1 MSQFV
6 AELFKTGTYKS
17 KQGRIARISTAL
29 GIFVVLTAG
38 IYQLYNSVLAGRG
51 AFAVYGLPLILL
63 ALNAWFSYRVVNYA
77 KFADFLIQVEA
88 EMRKVSW
95 PSKDELL
102 RSSIVVIVVMLLLTI
117 LLFGYDIILQFLFRK
132 ISFVMDYLAKALGI
146 F

>member
-1 MSQFV
+1 MNQFV

-17 KQGRIARISTAL
+17 KQGRIARISTAVA
-29 GIFVVLTAG
+29 IFVILTAG
-38 IYQLYNSVLAGRG
+38 IYQLYNSVLAGHG

-63 ALNAWFSYRVVNYA
+63 AINAWFSYRVVNYS

-95 PSKDELL
+95 PGKDELI
-102 RSSIVVIVVMLLLTI
+102 RSSVVVIVVMLLLTV
-117 LLFGYDIILQFLFRK
+117 LLFGYDIILQFLFGK
-132 ISFVMDYLAKALGI
+132 ISAAMDFIAKALGI

>member
-1 MSQFV
+1 MSEFV

-17 KQGRIARISTAL
+17 KQGKIARISTAIA
-29 GIFVVLTAG
+29 IFVVLTAG
-38 IYQLYNSVLAGRG
+38 IYQLYNSVLAGHG
-51 AFAVYGLPLILL
+51 AFAVYGVPLILL

-102 RSSIVVIVVMLLLTI
+102 RSSVVVIVVMLLLTV

-132 ISFVMDYLAKALGI
+132 ISLVMDYIFRALGI

>member
-17 KQGRIARISTAL
+17 KQGKIARISTAVA
-29 GIFVVLTAG
+29 IFVVLTAG

-102 RSSIVVIVVMLLLTI
+102 RSSVVVIVVMLLLTI

-132 ISFVMDYLAKALGI
+132 ISLVMDYIFRALGI

>member
-29 GIFVVLTAG
+29 AIFVVLTAG
-38 IYQLYNSVLAGRG
+38 IYQLYKSVLAGHG
-51 AFAVYGLPLILL
+51 AFAVYGVPLILL

-102 RSSIVVIVVMLLLTI
+102 RSSVVVIVVMLLLTV

-132 ISFVMDYLAKALGI
+132 ISLVMDYIFRALGI

>member
-17 KQGRIARISTAL
+17 KQGKIARISTAL
-29 GIFVVLTAG
+29 SIFVVLTAG
-38 IYQLYNSVLAGRG
+38 IYQLYNSALAGHG
-51 AFAVYGLPLILL
+51 AFMVYGVPLILL

-102 RSSIVVIVVMLLLTI
+102 RSSVVVIAVMLLLTV
-117 LLFGYDIILQFLFRK
+117 LLFGYDIILQFIFHK
-132 ISFVMDYLAKALGI
+132 ISYAMDYIAKALGI

>member
-6 AELFKTGTYKS
+6 SELFKTGTYKS
-17 KQGRIARISTAL
+17 KQGKIARISTAL

-38 IYQLYNSVLAGRG
+38 IYQLYNSFLEGHG
-51 AFAVYGLPLILL
+51 AFAVYGVPLILL
-63 ALNAWFSYRVVNYA
+63 ALNAWFSYRVVNYP

-95 PSKDELL
+95 PGKDELL
-102 RSSIVVIVVMLLLTI
+102 RSTTVVIVVMLLLTV
-117 LLFGYDIILQFLFRK
+117 LLFGYDLILQYIFGK